1 MSETFLSEETA
12 RYYEDQWIAYQLK
25 ELSNGRYWFLN
36 EPEFGVCRTRFW
48 SIISV
53 KEWSNISFHFELSWK
68 RGMPMTEAATIN
80 IPIHLE
86 TKSGHEDKYQ
96 KAREYFEARGYYFTG
111 NKEGAVHATDDSD
124 LNATIKNPDF
134 SSEEAAKKT
143 IQEIIKVLDSDPYQK
158 CAAIADAFLREYQ

>member
-1 MSETFLSEETA
+1 MSTSFLSEDMT
-12 RYYEDQWIAYQLK
+12 RYYEDQWIAHQLK

-36 EPEFGVCRTRFW
+36 ESKFGYCRTKFW

-53 KEWSNISFHFELSWK
+53 KEWSDISFHFELSWK
-68 RGMPMTEAATIN
+68 QGIPMTEAATIN

-124 LNATIKNPDF
+124 LNVTIESPDF

-143 IQEIIKVLDSDPYQK
+143 IQKIIKILESDPYQA
-158 CAAIADAFLREYQ
+158 CAQIINDFIRENP